1 MLPEHLKGRTIH
13 FCGPEDDYDEEEDGA
28 EGLEDELDSQ
38 YDQMEVPQDPIDKRA
53 ELEKNDPNKNER
65 LKNNNIKLTRH
76 MKELVKFPPAY
87 TGGAFVVMKDEKHA
101 LGMNDMQV
109 TLFNLK
115 TMQVLGTL
123 KQENE
128 EISTFALSP
137 DQQYLATSNK
147 SDLIRIFKMPEAL
160 SYENFSKIECFST
173 FKTTN

>member
-1 MLPEHLKGRTIH
+1 
-13 FCGPEDDYDEEEDGA
+13 
-28 EGLEDELDSQ
+28 
-38 YDQMEVPQDPIDKRA
+38 
-53 ELEKNDPNKNER
+53 
-65 LKNNNIKLTRH
+65 

-137 DQQYLATSNK
+137 DQ
-147 SDLIRIFKMPEAL
+147 
-160 SYENFSKIECFST
+160 
-173 FKTTN
+173 